1 MLAKSLRATRLFRQF
16 ALLLRV
22 FCEQATGFHREIP
35 MTEDTIKRRAKGLD
49 RAFDILD
56 FLREIGQPLRPNDI
70 AHGIGSPKST
80 VYELVASLLERRIL
94 EPVGKDGHVYLGRQ
108 LYFLGQAHLRHFDL
122 TREADHA
129 LQAIVSQTRETAQ
142 MCLLNG
148 RKYTVALMREG
159 QRHFR
164 ISSDIG
170 ENAAIP
176 WTASGRLLL
185 GHLSDEQ
192 IVDLIDPKDFILP
205 DGSRLALDVFLAQIR
220 QANADGFFSFDSV
233 ADTFT
238 HCFAAPVRDAQGLCI
253 ATLCIVAPRS
263 DAIKNY
269 NDYRQVLIENANS
282 LARRIN
288 E

>member
-1 MLAKSLRATRLFRQF
+1 
-16 ALLLRV
+16 
-22 FCEQATGFHREIP
+22 
-35 MTEDTIKRRAKGLD
+35 MTEDTIKRRARGLD

-56 FLREIGQPLRPNDI
+56 FLKESGQPLRPNEI
-70 AHGIGSPKST
+70 ASAIGSPKST
-80 VYELVASLLERRIL
+80 VYELVGALLERRIL

-122 TREADHA
+122 TREADQA
-129 LQAIVSQTRETAQ
+129 LQAIVEQTRETAQ

-159 QRHFR
+159 ARHFR

-170 ENAAIP
+170 ENAPIP

-185 GHLSDEQ
+185 AHLSDQAIAEL
-192 IVDLIDPKDFILP
+192 VDPEDYLLP
-205 DGSRLALDVFLAQIR
+205 DGQRLAPALFLEQIR
-220 QANADGFFSFDSV
+220 QAGAEGFFSFDSV

-238 HCFAAPVRDAQGLCI
+238 HCFAAPVKDRQGVAI
-253 ATLCIVAPRS
+253 ATLCIVAPRA
-263 DAIKNY
+263 DARSNY
-269 NDYRQVLIENANS
+269 NDYRRVLIDNANQ

>member
-1 MLAKSLRATRLFRQF
+1 MGTT
-16 ALLLRV
+16 
-22 FCEQATGFHREIP
+22 E
-35 MTEDTIKRRAKGLD
+35 MTEDTIKRRARGLD

-56 FLREIGQPLRPNDI
+56 FLKEIGQPLRPNEL
-70 AHGIGSPKST
+70 ASGIGSPKST

-94 EPVGKDGHVYLGRQ
+94 EPVGKEGHVYLGRQ

-129 LQAIVSQTRETAQ
+129 LQEIVSQTHETAQ

-159 QRHFR
+159 ERHFR

-170 ENAAIP
+170 ENAPIP

-185 GHLSDEQ
+185 AHLSDEE
-192 IVDLIDPKDFILP
+192 IIDLIDHDDFILP
-205 DGSRLALDVFLAQIR
+205 NGERLPLEQFLGEIR
-220 QANADGFFSFDSV
+220 QAGIDGFFSFDSV

-238 HCFAAPVRDAQGLCI
+238 HCFAAPVKDPNGVAI
-253 ATLCIVAPRS
+253 ATLCIVAPRA
-263 DAIKNY
+263 DAKTHY
-269 NDYRQVLIENANS
+269 NDYRRVLIDSANN

>member
-1 MLAKSLRATRLFRQF
+1 
-16 ALLLRV
+16 
-22 FCEQATGFHREIP
+22 

-56 FLREIGQPLRPNDI
+56 FLKEIGQPLRPNDI
-70 AHGIGSPKST
+70 ASGIGSPKST

-94 EPVGKDGHVYLGRQ
+94 ETVGKDGHVYLGRQ

-129 LQAIVSQTRETAQ
+129 LQEIVSQTHETAQ

-170 ENAAIP
+170 ENAPIP
-176 WTASGRLLL
+176 WTAS
-185 GHLSDEQ
+185 
-192 IVDLIDPKDFILP
+192 
-205 DGSRLALDVFLAQIR
+205 
-220 QANADGFFSFDSV
+220 
-233 ADTFT
+233 
-238 HCFAAPVRDAQGLCI
+238 DACCWGI
-253 ATLCIVAPRS
+253 
-263 DAIKNY
+263 
-269 NDYRQVLIENANS
+269 
-282 LARRIN
+282 
-288 E
+288 

>member
-1 MLAKSLRATRLFRQF
+1 
-16 ALLLRV
+16 
-22 FCEQATGFHREIP
+22 
-35 MTEDTIKRRAKGLD
+35 MTEDTIKRRARGLD

-56 FLREIGQPLRPNDI
+56 FLKEVGQPLRPNDI
-70 AHGIGSPKST
+70 ANGIGSPKST

-129 LQAIVSQTRETAQ
+129 LQDIVSQTRETAQ

-148 RKYTVALMREG
+148 RKYTVALMKEG
-159 QRHFR
+159 ERHFR

-170 ENAAIP
+170 ENAPIP

-185 GHLSDEQ
+185 AHLSDQE
-192 IVDLIDPKDFILP
+192 IVDLIDHDDFILP
-205 DGSRLALDVFLAQIR
+205 DGERLPLEQFLKEIR
-220 QANADGFFSFDSV
+220 QAGIDGFFSFDSV

-238 HCFAAPVRDAQGLCI
+238 HCFAAPVKDPSGVAIC
-253 ATLCIVAPRS
+253 TLCIVAPRA
-263 DAIKNY
+263 DAKTHY
-269 NDYRQVLIENANS
+269 DDYRRVLIDSANS

>member
-1 MLAKSLRATRLFRQF
+1 
-16 ALLLRV
+16 
-22 FCEQATGFHREIP
+22 

-56 FLREIGQPLRPNDI
+56 FLKEIGQPLRPHDI
-70 AHGIGSPKST
+70 AKGIGSPKST

-94 EPVGKDGHVYLGRQ
+94 EPVGQDGHVYLGRQ

-122 TREADHA
+122 TREADSA
-129 LQAIVSQTRETAQ
+129 LQEIVSQTRETAQ

-148 RKYTVALMREG
+148 RKYTVALMKEG
-159 QRHFR
+159 ERHFR
-164 ISSDIG
+164 ISSNIG
-170 ENAAIP
+170 ENAPIP

-192 IVDLIDPKDFILP
+192 IVELIDERDFILP
-205 DGSRLALDVFLAQIR
+205 DGERLPVATFLKEIR
-220 QANADGFFSFDSV
+220 QATQDGFFSFDSV

-238 HCFAAPVRDAQGLCI
+238 HCFAAPVRDERGVCI
-253 ATLCIVAPRS
+253 CTLCIVAPRA
-263 DAIKNY
+263 DAQNHY
-269 NDYRQVLIENANS
+269 ADYRRVLIDSANR

-288 E
+288 D

>member
-1 MLAKSLRATRLFRQF
+1 
-16 ALLLRV
+16 
-22 FCEQATGFHREIP
+22 
-35 MTEDTIKRRAKGLD
+35 MTEDSIKRRAKGLD

-56 FLREIGQPLRPNDI
+56 FLKEIGQPLRPNDI
-70 AHGIGSPKST
+70 AKGVGSPKST

-94 EPVGKDGHVYLGRQ
+94 EPVGQDGHVYLGRQ

-122 TREADHA
+122 TREADSA
-129 LQAIVSQTRETAQ
+129 LQEIVRQTHETAQ

-148 RKYTVALMREG
+148 RKYTVALMKEG
-159 QRHFR
+159 ERHFR

-170 ENAAIP
+170 ENAPIP

-192 IVDLIDPKDFILP
+192 IVELIDERDFILP
-205 DGSRLALDVFLAQIR
+205 DGERLPVATFLKEIR
-220 QANADGFFSFDSV
+220 QATEDGFFSFDSV

-238 HCFAAPVRDAQGLCI
+238 HCFAAPVRDANGVCVC
-253 ATLCIVAPRS
+253 TLCIVAPRA
-263 DAIKNY
+263 DAQNNY
-269 NDYRQVLIENANS
+269 ADYRRVLIDSANH

-288 E
+288 D

>member
-1 MLAKSLRATRLFRQF
+1 
-16 ALLLRV
+16 
-22 FCEQATGFHREIP
+22 

-56 FLREIGQPLRPNDI
+56 FLKEIGQPLRPNDI
-70 AHGIGSPKST
+70 AKGVGSPKST

-122 TREADHA
+122 TREADAA
-129 LQAIVSQTRETAQ
+129 LQEIVRQTRETAQ

-148 RKYTVALMREG
+148 RKYTVALMKEG
-159 QRHFR
+159 ERHFR
-164 ISSDIG
+164 ISSNIG
-170 ENAAIP
+170 EHAPIP

-192 IVDLIDPKDFILP
+192 IVEMIDERDFVLP
-205 DGSRLALDVFLAQIR
+205 DGERLPLATFLKEIR
-220 QANADGFFSFDSV
+220 QATAEGFFSFDSV

-238 HCFAAPVRDAQGLCI
+238 HCFAAPVRDENGVCVC
-253 ATLCIVAPRS
+253 TLCIVAPRA
-263 DAIKNY
+263 DAQNNY
-269 NDYRQVLIENANS
+269 ADYRRVLIDSANN

-288 E
+288 D